1 MKFYPVDELKSKS
14 RSIID
19 SLTSSDDAVI
29 TDSGKPAAIMLKISN
44 DNFDEFIQAITQ
56 AKAMTAINLMRQH
69 SAKRKS
75 ITEEEI
81 EAEIA
86 AVRRGE

>member
-56 AKAMTAINLMRQH
+56 AKAMTAFNFLREQ
-69 SAKRKS
+69 SRKNGFM
-75 ITEEEI
+75 TDEEI

-86 AVRRGE
+86 AARRGE